1 MFSLFI
7 LLLSFSISFA
17 TKCLFLN
24 DELWIVK
31 LINRNSVELKYY
43 PFMVSLIRCT
53 GSCNILSPKIWVS
66 KETKD
71 VNV

>member
-24 DELWIVK
+24 DELWIAK